1 MKKYIKSIAALF
13 AALTV
18 ITSAAFAA
26 VNVFDVPE
34 NISVND
40 YSVVMQ
46 TGTKTYIRQC
56 NNTLMD
62 SVGAKVIF
70 VTVPTT
76 GGESIDSYA
85 KRLRS
90 AWGVSSIGNDSST
103 FVLLAT
109 EDMEYWAIVGDHIKS
124 ALTDET
130 VDEIMLK
137 YTEPDF
143 SQRNFDA
150 AIEKTFDAISSWY
163 TTAYGL
169 TPFSRNTV
177 ANTASAD
184 NTDNAANAKALWHTV
199 RTVLITAA
207 ALVVLFFVVRRC
219 LRLYVLSQRRKQRVT
234 EYKRRLR
241 RDLSKK

>member
-18 ITSAAFAA
+18 LTSAAFAA
-26 VNVFDVPE
+26 INVFDVPE

-46 TGTKTYIRQC
+46 PGTKTYIRQC

-85 KRLRS
+85 KRLHS
-90 AWGVSSIGNDSST
+90 AWGVSSIGKDSST

-177 ANTASAD
+177 ANTAAAD
-184 NTDNAANAKALWHTV
+184 NTDSGTDAKAVWHTV

-207 ALVVLFFVVRRC
+207 VLALLFVIVRRC

-241 RDLSKK
+241 RDLNRK

>member
-1 MKKYIKSIAALF
+1 MKKYIKKIAAVF
-13 AALTV
+13 AALIILT
-18 ITSAAFAA
+18 TAASAA

-46 TGTKTYIRQC
+46 PGTKSYIRQC

-150 AIEKTFDAISSWY
+150 AAEKTFDAISSWY

-169 TPFSRNTV
+169 TPFSRTAV
-177 ANTASAD
+177 ANTAAD
-184 NTDNAANAKALWHTV
+184 NTDKAAETKAIWHTV
-199 RTVLITAA
+199 RTVLITI
-207 ALVVLFFVVRRC
+207 VVIAILFVITRRC

-241 RDLSKK
+241 RDLNRK

>member
-1 MKKYIKSIAALF
+1 MKKHIKTFAAFFAAVIVLTTAAL
-13 AALTV
+13 
-18 ITSAAFAA
+18 AA

-46 TGTKTYIRQC
+46 PGTKAYIRQC
-56 NNTLMD
+56 NNSLMD
-62 SVGAKVIF
+62 SVGAKIIF

-90 AWGVSSIGNDSST
+90 AWGVSSIGDDSST

-109 EDMEYWAIVGDHIKS
+109 EDMEYWAIVGDHMKS
-124 ALTDET
+124 ALTDEAL
-130 VDEIMLK
+130 DDILLK

-143 SQRNFDA
+143 AQRNFDA

-163 TTAYGL
+163 TAAYGL
-169 TPFSRNTV
+169 TPFSRTAA
-177 ANTASAD
+177 ANIPAAD
-184 NTDNAANAKALWHTV
+184 NTDSTAGAKAFWHTV

-207 ALVVLFFVVRRC
+207 VLAVLFVIIRRC
-219 LRLYVLSQRRKQRVT
+219 LRLYVLSKRRKQRVT
-234 EYKRRLR
+234 EYKRRLL
-241 RDLSKK
+241 RDLNRK